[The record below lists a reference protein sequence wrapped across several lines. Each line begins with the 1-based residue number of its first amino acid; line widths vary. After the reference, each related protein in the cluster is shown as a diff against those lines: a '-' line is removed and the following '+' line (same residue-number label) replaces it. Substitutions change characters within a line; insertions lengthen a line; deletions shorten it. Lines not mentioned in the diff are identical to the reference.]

1 MTAVA
6 VLLAAAVL
14 SGLSGSTPALARY
27 DPASP
32 GAPAADR
39 IGPEFQLSIDVSPGD
54 SDRFQPAVAYNSTR
68 GEYLVVWHKTWVGGG
83 RGIYAGS
90 VTRTGKLG
98 AWFVL
103 STGAGDR
110 AEPALAYNWQDEE
123 YLVVWMHDVSG
134 DDTRW
139 AIKGKIIP
147 WYGAGSNPEFTI
159 ADDVA
164 VSSQE
169 PSVVYNYQRRE
180 YLVIWNTWGVGPA
193 PRTPTSVARRRVKA
207 DGTMPL
213 AGVIHTTD
221 GFPHQSDIAYNDHED
236 VYLMAWVRVSAPPP
250 GGTGNDIWADWL
262 GYQIDGSLMG
272 GAPFSVTHSTKN
284 ENHPAVA
291 TNSYDRY
298 IVVFEYEDSAT
309 DRDIYGQQF
318 DWAGFEVGVS
328 PFQIASTTRDET
340 FPDVWAAPGTGAD
353 YFAAW
358 QRTEGTD
365 PNTYQS
371 IWARRMGS
379 GVSDHYF
386 QVTPWAWDNRMPA
399 VAGDWW
405 GGHLIAY
412 AGKPFLGTAGP
423 EAGPK
428 RHIYGRIWW
437 TEAVFVPLV
446 LKGE

>member
-1 MTAVA
+1 MIVVA
-6 VLLAAAVL
+6 LLLAAAVL
-14 SGLSGSTPALARY
+14 CGLSGSVPALARH
-27 DPASP
+27 DNTPAA
-32 GAPAADR
+32 APAAGR
-39 IGPEFQLSIDVSPGD
+39 MGYEYQLSQPEVF
-54 SDRFQPAVAYNSTR
+54 SDPDRYGPAVAGNWFD
-68 GEYLVVWHKTWVGGG
+68 GYLVVWH
-83 RGIYAGS
+83 RAP
-90 VTRTGKLG
+90 
-98 AWFVL
+98 
-103 STGAGDR
+103 TGAGPGICARRVAVNGAPEDWF
-110 AEPALAYNWQDEE
+110 AISLGNKAHPAVAFNWDDAE
-123 YLVVWMHDVSG
+123 YLVVWMEDVSG
-134 DDTRW
+134 NGTRW

-147 WYGAGSNPEFTI
+147 WSGAGSNPEFTI